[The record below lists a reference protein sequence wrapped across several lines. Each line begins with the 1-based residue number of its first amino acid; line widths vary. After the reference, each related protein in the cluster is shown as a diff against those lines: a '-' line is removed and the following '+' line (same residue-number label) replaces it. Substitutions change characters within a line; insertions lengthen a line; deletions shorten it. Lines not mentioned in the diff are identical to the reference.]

1 MTRPTAKTSAPAH
14 LHGLRVR
21 VVFEAEVLGHYEAGP
36 TAPERIMVKPPGG
49 GLTVVPVAHIEV
61 IR

>member
-1 MTRPTAKTSAPAH
+1 MSTAKRTAPAA

-21 VVFEAEVLGHYEAGP
+21 VVFESEVLGHYEAGP

-49 GLTVVPVAHIEV
+49 GLVVLPASLAEV
-61 IR
+61 VK

>member
-1 MTRPTAKTSAPAH
+1 MSTAKRTAPAA

-21 VVFEAEVLGHYEAGP
+21 VVFETEVLGHYEAGP
-36 TAPERIMVKPPGG
+36 TAPERVMVKPPGG

-61 IR
+61 LK